1 MRADRLVLRT
11 PFWLPGRSSM
21 NLVGKIFTVVILV
34 LCLVFMALAMAV
46 YTAQRNWRE
55 VVMLQ
60 KSELTPGKTLGLK
73 WQLEEAK
80 ALNENLNNDK
90 AKLEKDIKAEQA
102 ARQQA
107 LSRLQ
112 TELEIARKDRKSLE
126 AGRADLEKDKRD
138 SVAAMNAT
146 QKNLTDFRQELDKQR
161 TGLLQAQQDRDKH
174 FNKVVE
180 LTDQLNQAVND
191 KELLRKRTLELA
203 KDLKKADE
211 ALQWNGINK
220 NANFKNA
227 KPPQVDA
234 VVTSVLGD
242 GLIEISLGSDA
253 GLREGHQLEVY
264 RTGGGQNTYVGRV
277 KVVRTDP
284 SKSVCKVDPNF
295 QNSNIM
301 ENDRVASEIK

>member
-1 MRADRLVLRT
+1 
-11 PFWLPGRSSM
+11 M
-21 NLVGKIFTVVILV
+21 NLVGKIFIVVVFV
-34 LCLVFMALAMAV
+34 LCLVFMALAMSV

-60 KSELTPGKTLGLK
+60 KDQLTPGKQLGLK

-80 ALNENLNNDK
+80 KENENLNDEK
-90 AKLEKDIKAEQA
+90 AKLNNQYAAERA

-107 LSRLQ
+107 LSRMQ
-112 TELEIARKDRKSLE
+112 TELEIAKKDRKSLE

-138 SVAAMNAT
+138 AVAAMNAT
-146 QKNLTDFRQELDKQR
+146 QKNLTDFRQELDRQR
-161 TGLLQAQQDRDKH
+161 TGKLEAEKDRDKH
-174 FNKVVE
+174 FGRVVE
-180 LTDQLNQAVND
+180 LTDQLNQAVNE

-220 NANFKNA
+220 NAKFKDA

-234 VVTSVLGD
+234 IVTSVLGD

-264 RTGGGQNTYVGRV
+264 RTSGGQSTYVGRV